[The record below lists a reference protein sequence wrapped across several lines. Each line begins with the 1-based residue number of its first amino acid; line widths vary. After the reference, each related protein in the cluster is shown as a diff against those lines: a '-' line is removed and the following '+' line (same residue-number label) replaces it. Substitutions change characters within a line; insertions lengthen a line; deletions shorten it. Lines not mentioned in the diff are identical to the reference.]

1 MKKLNN
7 KGNAFFT
14 ILLLIISISSIIYIG
29 YDKFYKKSDSVDSN
43 ITNNNISNSTD
54 NISVMTAVEY
64 EYSPKAI
71 FDKTVKDSLF
81 KITLPKIVNGKG
93 NAEILNSKMLEE
105 SSKSI
110 TNATICSVQSSDYCF
125 KDGLTVNYEYINKNN
140 ILAIYIYSTTPNTSN
155 NFSDSGDGTFKY
167 IYFYNY
173 KTDSIIYKYSE
184 IAKIFNLKDIG
195 TAKNYE
201 ELDTSCID
209 FSITNN
215 NLIIK
220 AQEQCV

>member
-1 MKKLNN
+1 MEKLNK
-7 KGNAFFT
+7 KGSILFT
-14 ILLLIISISSIIYIG
+14 LILLIISICSIG
-29 YDKFYKKSDSVDSN
+29 YITYDKYIKKDTNVNN
-43 ITNNNISNSTD
+43 ITNNNENTID
-54 NISVMTAVEY
+54 VMPAVEY

-71 FDKTVKDSLF
+71 FDKTAKESLF

-110 TNATICSVQSSDYCF
+110 TNATICAVQLSDYCY
-125 KDGLTVNYEYINKNN
+125 KDGLTVNYEYLIKND
-140 ILAIYIYSTTPNTSN
+140 IIAIYIYSTTPNNSSN
-155 NFSDSGDGTFKY
+155 FPGSSNGTFKY

-173 KTDSIIYKYSE
+173 KTDTIIDKYSE

-215 NLIIK
+215 DLIIK
-220 AQEQCV
+220 AQDQCV